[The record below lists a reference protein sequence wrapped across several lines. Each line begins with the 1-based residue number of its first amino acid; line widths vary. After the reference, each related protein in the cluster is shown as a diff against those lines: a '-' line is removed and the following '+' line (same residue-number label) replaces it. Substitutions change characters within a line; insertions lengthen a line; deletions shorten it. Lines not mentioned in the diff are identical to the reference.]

1 MQYYHVEEVVQCSSF
16 TIELRVNLRLTLVSS
31 CTMFVDLRWS
41 HQLFPLQ
48 NLLIY
53 VFIYVLINILS
64 CKRSSSVAR
73 TC

>member
-1 MQYYHVEEVVQCSSF
+1 MQYYHVEEVMQCSSF
-16 TIELRVNLRLTLVSS
+16 TIERGVDLRLTSVNS

-48 NLLIY
+48 SLLIY
-53 VFIYVLINILS
+53 VFIYALINIFS
-64 CKRSSSVAR
+64 CKHSSSVAR